1 MSYSGWNAKDKLE
14 AKRCWDSLEKL
25 KLRELVVA
33 DLCNEWRNTGN
44 DHAKDLRLKDQLV
57 LVDKVMEILRNA
69 CS

>member
-1 MSYSGWNAKDKLE
+1 
-14 AKRCWDSLEKL
+14 
-25 KLRELVVA
+25 VVA